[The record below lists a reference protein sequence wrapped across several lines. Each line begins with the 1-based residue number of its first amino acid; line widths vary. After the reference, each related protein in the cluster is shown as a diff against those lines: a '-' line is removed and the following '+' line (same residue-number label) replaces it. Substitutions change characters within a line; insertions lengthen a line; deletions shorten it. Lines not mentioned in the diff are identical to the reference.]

1 MLPLRFHSIRLLR
14 HGKTDVASRRDCYI
28 RTSAISPFWVFTVL
42 RLKNCFIYGKI
53 KIIKINGVLIVSEK
67 VITLCGSAK
76 YKEDIIRVS
85 KELTLLGNIVLMPVF
100 DFTNDE
106 LDSFKLNILKE
117 LHYKRIELADE
128 ILVINKN
135 GYIGTSTKAEIKY
148 AAKLGKKINYME
160 N

>member
-1 MLPLRFHSIRLLR
+1 M
-14 HGKTDVASRRDCYI
+14 
-28 RTSAISPFWVFTVL
+28 
-42 RLKNCFIYGKI
+42 
-53 KIIKINGVLIVSEK
+53 SEK

-76 YKEDIIRVS
+76 YKEDFIRVS

-135 GYIGTSTKAEIKY
+135 GYIGTSTKAEIEY